1 MGAAV
6 ATISAIIVAAGRGS
20 RLGAALPKA
29 YVSVHGKPLIVYSL
43 ELLERLCSES
53 IVVIH
58 PDDEQLFQS
67 LIERPVRRVH
77 GGPHRQDSVLAGV
90 RAASGE
96 YVLVHDASRPCASRS
111 LVERVIS
118 AMREHGAA
126 VPVIP
131 ITDSVK
137 RIRDNQIISDE
148 DRSQLFCAQTP
159 QGFRRALLLE
169 ALERACALGRYFTD
183 EASCVFAMSGV
194 RPAIVPGEASNIKV
208 TTPFD
213 LQLAQC
219 LLTSQ
224 RAA

>member
-1 MGAAV
+1 
-6 ATISAIIVAAGRGS
+6 
-20 RLGAALPKA
+20 
-29 YVSVHGKPLIVYSL
+29 
-43 ELLERLCSES
+43 
-53 IVVIH
+53 
-58 PDDEQLFQS
+58 
-67 LIERPVRRVH
+67 
-77 GGPHRQDSVLAGV
+77 
-90 RAASGE
+90 
-96 YVLVHDASRPCASRS
+96 
-111 LVERVIS
+111 
-118 AMREHGAA
+118 MREHGAA

-183 EASCVFAMSGV
+183 EAGCVFAMSGV